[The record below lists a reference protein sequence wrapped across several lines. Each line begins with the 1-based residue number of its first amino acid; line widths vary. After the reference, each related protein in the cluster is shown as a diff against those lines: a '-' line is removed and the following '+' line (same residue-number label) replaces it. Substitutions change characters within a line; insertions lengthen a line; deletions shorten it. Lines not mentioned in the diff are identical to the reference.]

1 MIYPH
6 PDALV
11 IDSDAPE
18 AEEARCLHPEVVP
31 TSDPNWGRC
40 TVCGDGTFPLTAFA
54 AGEADLDEEGQAAP
68 RKKRRKGTSPTA
80 RTLAECRKRGW
91 IAQNVEQ
98 FVRFPPPGHRLDL
111 FGVID
116 IVAIAPAGA
125 VAPSSNCNTI
135 GIQATASAAHHA
147 HRRDKIL
154 AEPRAKAWV
163 EAGNGLELWS
173 WSKRG
178 DRGARKLW
186 TLRVE
191 VFTAESWSAA

>member
-1 MIYPH
+1 MI
-6 PDALV
+6 V
-11 IDSDAPE
+11 PE
-18 AEEARCLHPEVVP
+18 AL
-31 TSDPNWGRC
+31 D
-40 TVCGDGTFPLTAFA
+40 D
-54 AGEADLDEEGQAAP
+54 DLEPRLVDVDLERK
-68 RKKRRKGTSPTA
+68 RKKRKASMSPTS

-116 IVAIAPAGA
+116 IIAIVPAGA
-125 VAPSSNCNTI
+125 VAAMGLRMTV

-178 DRGARKLW
+178 DQGKRKLW

-191 VFTAESWSAA
+191 AFTAESWRTP

>member
-1 MIYPH
+1 VRY
-6 PDALV
+6 LQQ
-11 IDSDAPE
+11 
-18 AEEARCLHPEVVP
+18 
-31 TSDPNWGRC
+31 
-40 TVCGDGTFPLTAFA
+40 
-54 AGEADLDEEGQAAP
+54 DLDRAP
-68 RKKRRKGTSPTA
+68 TPIDGLADVEPVAPAKAKRKKSTSPTA

-116 IVAIAPAGA
+116 IVAITPATFDVVLIHGQQ
-125 VAPSSNCNTI
+125 PRLIGHGQTI

-163 EAGNGLELWS
+163 EAGNRLELWS

-178 DRGARKLW
+178 DRGKQKRW

-191 VFTAESWSAA
+191 TYEEMRASQTSGNQSMGYVPGDGPSEDWL

>member
-1 MIYPH
+1 MIDLVH
-6 PDALV
+6 PDAPV
-11 IDSDAPE
+11 IESDAPE
-18 AEEARCLHPEVVP
+18 AEEAAIEVCTCGRARGAKVHYFGAVNGHP
-31 TSDPNWGRC
+31 
-40 TVCGDGTFPLTAFA
+40 F
-54 AGEADLDEEGQAAP
+54 EARPEATP
-68 RKKRRKGTSPTA
+68 RKRRRKGTSPTA

-116 IVAIAPAGA
+116 IVAVVPADA
-125 VAPSSNCNTI
+125 VAAMSLRRTI

-163 EAGNGLELWS
+163 GAGNGLELWS

-178 DRGARKLW
+178 GAGTRKLW

-191 VFTAESWSAA
+191 VFTAESWRATL